1 MENAFKMEFFNS
13 AKFFNNAKNQLEFT
27 KETRFARYQS
37 KFSLIFGIKKK
48 FCFVEKIFHFLS
60 EAKFFF
66 NAKNQREFTQ
76 VTSEASFLSKF
87 KLILGI
93 IKKFG

>member
-1 MENAFKMEFFNS
+1 MEMAFKMNFFNS

-48 FCFVEKIFHFLS
+48 ILLRL
-60 EAKFFF
+60 KFFPF
-66 NAKNQREFTQ
+66 FKPRPYNKYSFSHKNKFWNFFSFENTQ
-76 VTSEASFLSKF
+76 DDN
-87 KLILGI
+87 IH
-93 IKKFG
+93 

>member
-1 MENAFKMEFFNS
+1 MEA
-13 AKFFNNAKNQLEFT
+13 AQKNEL
-27 KETRFARYQS
+27 
-37 KFSLIFGIKKK
+37 
-48 FCFVEKIFHFLS
+48 FLS

-87 KLILGI
+87 ELILGI